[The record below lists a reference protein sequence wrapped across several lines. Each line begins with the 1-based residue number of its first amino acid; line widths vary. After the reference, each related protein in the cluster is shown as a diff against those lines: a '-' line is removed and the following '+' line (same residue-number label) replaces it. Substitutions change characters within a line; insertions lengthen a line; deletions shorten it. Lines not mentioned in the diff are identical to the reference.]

1 MTPHTSDNAVELAA
15 RLRSS
20 AKAFRE
26 NTVYGQDGDPLRL
39 GVQAD
44 ECDEAADFIE
54 SHCTPA
60 PTMEMDGLYARLAE
74 LLAKATPGPWWD
86 AGWPYSGQIHGGMD
100 GDADDEGRHVIS
112 SDTVADFSDGART
125 YENLEL
131 VVAAIN
137 ALPQLLTDLTIYKD
151 RVEQAGSIA
160 DRLLALIGFHRD
172 DLSPGAVKGLQKLVN
187 DLRTPALSPDHSGD
201 IPI

>member
-86 AGWPYSGQIHGGMD
+86 AGWPYSGQIHGGERCKIREAEQITGLD
-100 GDADDEGRHVIS
+100 IRTLQEKAAAGLIPGAEKPFGRWTF
-112 SDTVADFSDGART
+112 DVAATRRLKGTPCPRASTRETAYSGRVSRSGGSNIARA
-125 YENLEL
+125 YEL
-131 VVAAIN
+131 V
-137 ALPQLLTDLTIYKD
+137 LSQS
-151 RVEQAGSIA
+151 RSAG
-160 DRLLALIGFHRD
+160 
-172 DLSPGAVKGLQKLVN
+172 
-187 DLRTPALSPDHSGD
+187 
-201 IPI
+201 